1 MHPFAIVIFLYYCF
15 SETREK
21 LKSCDD
27 SFRRQLDENRREHE
41 LQVRKIIAEKDD
53 EINEAKSKIIE
64 VEDEMRVLLE
74 EQAISKRSFE
84 QKLQQLSKAFV
95 EVQQGLIG

>member
-1 MHPFAIVIFLYYCF
+1 MFF

-27 SFRRQLDENRREHE
+27 SFKRQLDESRREHE
-41 LQVRKIIAEKDD
+41 LQIRKIIAEKDD
-53 EINEAKSKIIE
+53 EINQAGLRITE
-64 VEDEMRVLLE
+64 VEDEMRTLLE
-74 EQAISKRSFE
+74 EQAMSKRNFE

-95 EVQQGLIG
+95 EVQQGLVG